1 MQVWLAAQRPG
12 VGGVVLHS
20 PLLSGVR
27 VFNPNLR
34 YWPAWAD
41 IFPNHLLVKKIDVPL
56 LVMHGTA
63 DEVRQRT
70 GGQRF
75 GAADGQAC
83 RRTGGSCMEPQV
95 GAAGDVWLLSLLLG
109 VLTWA
114 RQTPCSTPG
123 AVAAVHGRRNAT
135 CVLHHTPGD

>member
-63 DEVRQRT
+63 DEVSRQAGGRAEGWKDGGT
-70 GGQRF
+70 GGR
-75 GAADGQAC
+75 
-83 RRTGGSCMEPQV
+83 
-95 GAAGDVWLLSLLLG
+95 AGVRPAGNAWLLCLLL
-109 VLTWA
+109 
-114 RQTPCSTPG
+114 G
-123 AVAAVHGRRNAT
+123 AVAATGRAS
-135 CVLHHTPGD
+135 